1 MGYLRIFDENGMQL
15 SHIHGRYITPD
26 VLGKGLGQ
34 KLMEL
39 MLTQRAPRTF
49 GRSRIAL
56 IL

>member
-26 VLGKGLGQ
+26 VLGQGLGQ

-39 MLTQRAPRTF
+39 MLTQRAQEP
-49 GRSRIAL
+49 SNDQE
-56 IL
+56 